1 MSEALSSADSDA
13 LRAHLDARLGDGFSL
28 LELWAVGGGARD
40 AALGALVETLD
51 QRADLWQ
58 VDLSGVDPADPVAAL
73 EAAIGDLPDHPWVL
87 CLVGLEELARDGHAA
102 AILTSLATH
111 LDALAER
118 LPGLWVLATG
128 PESSPALD
136 AHAAPLR
143 ARIDTRITA
152 SWSSPKVHTA
162 AGLLSEA
169 SPMAVALRPG
179 AEFWVRDLAPEL
191 QAVAKTAGDGEV
203 EAALNDLQKLQVSAN
218 LEIALSPALELL
230 RAEIE
235 LAVDRP
241 DDAARRLESVAKS
254 LDGLPE
260 PSPEQRH
267 FAAVCL
273 FDLAVARRI
282 LGDIDAART
291 TLDEAEARWT
301 AIDPD
306 NTEMLALI
314 LRERGMNRVDDGELR
329 AALEDLEQASESLEA
344 ARGRIDLDAT
354 VALVHVAV
362 ALDER
367 KVALA
372 GIKSTLRSLKKEP
385 QRRQDR
391 VVPLVLLS
399 RGIILLREGDQRG
412 ASKALL
418 GCVDGAPALGPSA
431 DLLRLR
437 ALTLLPA
444 LLLQEGRG
452 DEALEQ
458 FEAVFSAIEEQGEG
472 ELLVEALLEGSSTAI
487 DLGELA
493 VAIAWAREGLLLA
506 LRRAPERPDLLVA
519 HAHLAAG
526 AAHFSLGESAP
537 AAYHLGEAQGLY
549 DALVSNKAPVARAAR
564 KLLER
569 C

>member
-1 MSEALSSADSDA
+1 
-13 LRAHLDARLGDGFSL
+13 
-28 LELWAVGGGARD
+28 
-40 AALGALVETLD
+40 
-51 QRADLWQ
+51 
-58 VDLSGVDPADPVAAL
+58 
-73 EAAIGDLPDHPWVL
+73 
-87 CLVGLEELARDGHAA
+87 
-102 AILTSLATH
+102 
-111 LDALAER
+111 
-118 LPGLWVLATG
+118 
-128 PESSPALD
+128 
-136 AHAAPLR
+136 
-143 ARIDTRITA
+143 
-152 SWSSPKVHTA
+152 
-162 AGLLSEA
+162 
-169 SPMAVALRPG
+169 MAVALRPG